1 MESRW
6 KFPFRGETYRASE
19 LIISS
24 DLKVALISVIAHL
37 HNACINWNCYNTIS
51 DPSKCAVLSVVTFMK
66 GTLQLTFF
74 IDLYLHMNL
83 MSWIRIIFQ
92 EETSNYAE
100 EKLEE
105 KFQVG
110 LEEKLSG
117 KVMLHV
123 CLYWLFQ
130 AEMEQHLL
138 EYE

>member
-1 MESRW
+1 
-6 KFPFRGETYRASE
+6 
-19 LIISS
+19 
-24 DLKVALISVIAHL
+24 
-37 HNACINWNCYNTIS
+37 
-51 DPSKCAVLSVVTFMK
+51 MK
-66 GTLQLTFF
+66 ATLQLTFF
-74 IDLYLHMNL
+74 IDLYLHMNP
-83 MSWIRIIFQ
+83 MSWIHIILQ
-92 EETSNYAE
+92 EGTSNYAE

-130 AEMEQHLL
+130 AETERRLL